1 MIVRIP
7 RQDGGSA
14 HWTGPVLVSVTDF
27 EMHGRREQSAAIRD
41 SLRLR
46 RSWHRMPGAVGLW
59 LWWMA
64 PGLRSGS
71 VSIWKSADDLRAFV
85 RWAPHVEIMRRNR
98 DTGHL
103 RDSVCW
109 ELEAFDPA
117 GVWSDA
123 SRMIRSPGPRAG
135 TG

>member
-1 MIVRIP
+1 VIVRVP
-7 RQDGGSA
+7 WQAGGSA
-14 HWTGPVLVSVTDF
+14 HWTGRVLVSVTDF
-27 EMHGRREQSAAIRD
+27 EMHGRREQAAALRD
-41 SLRLR
+41 GFRLR

-59 LWWMA
+59 LWWMP

-71 VSIWKSADDLRAFV
+71 VSIWRSAEDLRAFV

-103 RDSVCW
+103 RGSLSW

-123 SRMIRSPGPRAG
+123 SEVLEDSLSGGAR
-135 TG
+135 